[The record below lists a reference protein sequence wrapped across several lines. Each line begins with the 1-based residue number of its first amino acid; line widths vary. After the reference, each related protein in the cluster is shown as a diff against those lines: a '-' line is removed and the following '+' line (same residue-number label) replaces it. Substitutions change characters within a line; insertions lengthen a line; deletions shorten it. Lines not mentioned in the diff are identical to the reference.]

1 MCPKLRT
8 VFAICYML
16 DLPLIGVFLHYVHN
30 SFGLALILG
39 VDDT

>member
-1 MCPKLRT
+1 
-8 VFAICYML
+8 ML
-16 DLPLIGVFLHYVHN
+16 DLPLIGVFLHYVHH